1 MELLKQHIEAL
12 IFSAELSVKAQDI
25 HSCLKT
31 IYGWDV
37 EIEQV
42 NDCINELIEK
52 YKNEEYSFEIVEI
65 ADGFRF
71 FSKKEF
77 HASIQALNQLKNKK
91 RLSTAAM
98 ETLSIIAY
106 KQPVTKPEMEQIR
119 GVSCDYSVQRLLE
132 KELIEIKG
140 KSDTPGK
147 PLLYVTSKTFMDYF
161 GLSSVKE
168 LPQLKDLKKET
179 ESEIG
184 TPVELEND

>member
-12 IFSAELSVKAQDI
+12 IFSAEQSVKAQDI

-31 IYGWDV
+31 IYGWEVDLDQVRDV
-37 EIEQV
+37 IK
-42 NDCINELIEK
+42 ELVEK
-52 YKNEEYSFEIVEI
+52 YKDEDYSFEIVEI

-71 FSKKEF
+71 FSKKEY
-77 HASIQALNQLKNKK
+77 HASIQALNKLKNKK

-106 KQPVTKPEMEQIR
+106 KQPVTRPELEQIR

-140 KSDTPGK
+140 KSDGPGK

-161 GLSSVKE
+161 GLASVKD

-179 ESEIG
+179 ENEIG
-184 TPVELEND
+184 TPAELAND